1 MEEHKARLWD
11 AFGESS
17 DSESEPQ
24 EEPQIDFGKSTNFEE
39 SESIFGENPNWER
52 ITEIKGL
59 RLCRNFLSLRQQS
72 SLLSEIEKEGWF
84 TEASHNQAMRFG
96 DLPAW
101 ATEISSSIKEL
112 IQFSDC
118 LSEPMDTAD
127 CDKDKEACL
136 FPPDLLWREPLF
148 DQLIVN
154 VYQPGNLCTC

>member
-1 MEEHKARLWD
+1 
-11 AFGESS
+11 
-17 DSESEPQ
+17 
-24 EEPQIDFGKSTNFEE
+24 
-39 SESIFGENPNWER
+39 
-52 ITEIKGL
+52 
-59 RLCRNFLSLRQQS
+59 
-72 SLLSEIEKEGWF
+72 
-84 TEASHNQAMRFG
+84 MRFG

-101 ATEISSSIKEL
+101 ATEISTSIKEL

-154 VYQPGNLCTC
+154 IYQPGEVRYVLKVDLCPSIYFFSFNMI